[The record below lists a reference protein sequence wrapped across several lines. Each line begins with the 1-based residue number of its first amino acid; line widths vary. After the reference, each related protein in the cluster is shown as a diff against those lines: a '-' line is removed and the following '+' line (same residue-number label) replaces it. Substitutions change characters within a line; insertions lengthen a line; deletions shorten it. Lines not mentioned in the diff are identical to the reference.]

1 MTEPAHLKLIV
12 GLGNPGAEYAAT
24 RHNIGFMV
32 LTKLLAGFPAGR
44 FIESSQASSRVFAGR
59 FRGRDLVL
67 QMPQTYMNLSGEA
80 VRPLA
85 GRLKLAPEE
94 ILVISDDLDL
104 PFGRLRLREGGSDGG
119 HNGLKSIIAE
129 LGSDRF
135 KRLRVGIGRPVPHH
149 GADYALS
156 RFEGG
161 EAEALETVISTAAAA
176 VKAVLSGGMIR
187 AMNGYNSRDILNTES
202 KATENQTK

>member
-1 MTEPAHLKLIV
+1 MTESVHVKLIV
-12 GLGNPGAEYAAT
+12 GLGNPGAEYAGT
-24 RHNIGFMV
+24 RHNVGFMV

-44 FIESSQASSRVFAGR
+44 FIESSQASSRVFSGR
-59 FRGRDLVL
+59 FRGRDLTL
-67 QMPQTYMNLSGEA
+67 QMPQTFMNLSGEA

-135 KRLRVGIGRPVPHH
+135 NRLRIGIGRPAPHR
-149 GADYALS
+149 GAEYVLS
-156 RFEGG
+156 TFEGS
-161 EAEALETVISTAAAA
+161 EAEALASVIDTATAA
-176 VKAVLSGGMIR
+176 VKTLLTGGMTR
-187 AMNGYNSRDILNTES
+187 AMNEYNSRDILNTES

>member
-1 MTEPAHLKLIV
+1 MTESAPLKLIV

-32 LTKLLAGFPAGR
+32 LTELLAGFPAGR
-44 FIESSQASSRVFAGR
+44 FIESSQASSRVFTGR
-59 FRGRDLVL
+59 FRGRELTL

-119 HNGLKSIIAE
+119 HNGIKSIIAE

-135 KRLRVGIGRPVPHH
+135 KRLRIGIGRPEPHR
-149 GADYALS
+149 GADYVLS
-156 RFEGG
+156 TFEAS
-161 EAEALETVISTAAAA
+161 EAEALKAVIETAAAA
-176 VKAVLSGGMIR
+176 VKAVLAGGMVR
-187 AMNGYNSRDILNTES
+187 AMNAFNSRDILNTES
-202 KATENQTK
+202 KETEKQTK

>member
-1 MTEPAHLKLIV
+1 MTESVQVKLIV
-12 GLGNPGAEYAAT
+12 GLGNPGAEYAGT

-44 FIESSQASSRVFAGR
+44 FIESSLASSRVFSGR
-59 FRGRDLVL
+59 FRGRDLTL

-85 GRLKLAPEE
+85 GKLKLAPEE

-149 GADYALS
+149 GADYVLS
-156 RFEGG
+156 LFDGS
-161 EAEALETVISTAAAA
+161 EAEALDSVIGTAAAA
-176 VKAVLSGGMIR
+176 VKTLLSGGMTR
-187 AMNGYNSRDILNTES
+187 AMNEYNSRDILNTEE
-202 KATENQTK
+202 KETENQTK

>member
-1 MTEPAHLKLIV
+1 MTESAQLKLIV

-32 LTKLLAGFPAGR
+32 LTELLAGFPAGR
-44 FIESSQASSRVFAGR
+44 FIESSQASSRVFSGR
-59 FRGRDLVL
+59 FRGRELTL

-135 KRLRVGIGRPVPHH
+135 KRLRIGIGRPEPHH
-149 GADYALS
+149 GADYVLS
-156 RFEGG
+156 TFEPG
-161 EAEALETVISTAAAA
+161 ETEALKSVIDTAVAAI
-176 VKAVLSGGMIR
+176 KAVLAGGMIR
-187 AMNGYNSRDILNTES
+187 AMNEFNSRDILNTES
-202 KATENQTK
+202 KATENQTT

>member
-1 MTEPAHLKLIV
+1 MTGSAQLKLIV

-44 FIESSQASSRVFAGR
+44 FTESSQASSRVFAGR
-59 FRGRDLVL
+59 FRGRDLTL
-67 QMPQTYMNLSGEA
+67 QMPQTFMNLSGEA

-119 HNGLKSIIAE
+119 HNGLKSIIEE

-149 GADYALS
+149 GADYVLS
-156 RFEGG
+156 TFEGS
-161 EAEALETVISTAAAA
+161 EAAALDTVLDTAAAA
-176 VKAVLSGGMIR
+176 VKAVLSGGMVR
-187 AMNGYNSRDILNTES
+187 AMNEFNSRDILDTEP
-202 KATENQTK
+202 KATENQPK

>member
-1 MTEPAHLKLIV
+1 MTESAQLKLIV

-44 FIESSQASSRVFAGR
+44 FTESSQASSRVFTGR
-59 FRGRDLVL
+59 FRGRDLTL

-80 VRPLA
+80 VKPLA

-135 KRLRVGIGRPVPHH
+135 KRLRIGIGRPVPHH
-149 GADYALS
+149 GAEYVLS
-156 RFEGG
+156 TFEGS
-161 EAEALETVISTAAAA
+161 EIDALGRVIDTAAAA
-176 VKAVLSGGMIR
+176 VKAVLSGGMTR
-187 AMNGYNSRDILNTES
+187 AMNEFNSRDILNTES
-202 KATENQTK
+202 KETENQSK